1 MSLHAT
7 DEQFMRLALH
17 AAQQSLAEG
26 HLPVG
31 AVIVHRGAVIAT
43 GRNQIDRKQS
53 DLAHAEL
60 EAISLVQSFLFAHAK
75 ECDIYTTLEPCMMC
89 FGAIVH
95 FHFRR
100 LIVGAPD
107 RLVGALSLV
116 PHSPYYRRRAPAITA
131 NMLADESRAL
141 VARYVAQTGLRPHL
155 LDSMQ

>member
-1 MSLHAT
+1 MSLHA
-7 DEQFMRLALH
+7 
-17 AAQQSLAEG
+17 
-26 HLPVG
+26 
-31 AVIVHRGAVIAT
+31 AVIVRCGVVVAN

-60 EAISLVQSFLFAHAK
+60 EAISLVQDFLFDHAQ

-100 LIVGAPD
+100 LIVRAPD
-107 RLVGALSLV
+107 RLVGALSLM

-131 NMLADESRAL
+131 NILADESRAL
-141 VARYVAQTGLRPHL
+141 VARYVEQTGLRSHL